1 MRSFRLDTTDR
12 AILRELQ
19 INARITNAEL
29 AERVG
34 LSPSACFRRLRILED
49 TGAIEDYTILLA
61 SGVSN
66 RSQSVFVQ
74 MTLRSQE
81 SQDLEEFEKRV
92 AQNPQVMECYL
103 MSGEFDYLLRV
114 IVSDTSD
121 YEQLHRDFLTRL
133 PGVER
138 VHSSFALRTV
148 SKRIN
153 VPLG

>member
-61 SGVSN
+61 SGFSN